1 VVTHLLFLLLT
12 TWQFMTCHQLQ
23 TVIPSA
29 IETWSSWAEAVLQPD
44 ELCSNLFA
52 KINLRLSNIRADLK
66 QRGVTSPNVII
77 PVLLPIEEELNHWQQ
92 TVPRSWHFKTFSTGE
107 QKDVSKQ
114 AWQSRYDIY
123 EDFWKATVWNGF
135 RAVRMVVHEAIIK
148 AIVTNQAS
156 EQQEQMRLSVTAL
169 KETVDDV
176 CASVPYL
183 LGHFQRDDSG
193 NITQVF
199 GDHLSGSSPIPGGW
213 VLVWPMFQAAMVR
226 TTRRSQRE
234 YIAGVLRHIGL
245 TMGLK
250 LATSMAEV
258 LAKNDTIL
266 ADGDTWLTGA
276 FTTLR

>member
-1 VVTHLLFLLLT
+1 
-12 TWQFMTCHQLQ
+12 MTCHQLQ
-23 TVIPSA
+23 TTIPSA
-29 IETWSSWAEAVLQPD
+29 VETWSNWAEAVMQPD
-44 ELCSNLFA
+44 ELYSNAFA
-52 KINLRLSNIRADLK
+52 KINFRLSNIRSDLK
-66 QRGVTSPNVII
+66 HRGVTSPTAII
-77 PVLLPIEEELNHWQQ
+77 PMLLPIEEELNHWQQ
-92 TVPRSWHFKTFSTGE
+92 MVPGSWHLESYSTGE
-107 QKDVSKQ
+107 QKEVSKYV
-114 AWQSRYDIY
+114 WRSRYDIY

-148 AIVTNQAS
+148 AIVASQAS
-156 EQQEQMRLSVTAL
+156 EHQEQMRLSITAL

-183 LGHFQRDDSG
+183 LGHLQRDVSG
-193 NITQVF
+193 SITQSATN
-199 GDHLSGSSPIPGGW
+199 HLLGPDPIPGGW
-213 VLVWPMFQAAMVR
+213 VLVWPLFQAAMVR

-250 LATSMAEV
+250 LAISMAEV
-258 LAKNDTIL
+258 ITKNDMIL